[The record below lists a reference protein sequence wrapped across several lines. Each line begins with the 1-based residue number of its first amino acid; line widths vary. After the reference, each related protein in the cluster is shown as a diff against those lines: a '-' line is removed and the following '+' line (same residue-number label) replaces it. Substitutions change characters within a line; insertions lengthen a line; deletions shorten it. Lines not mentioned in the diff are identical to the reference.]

1 MASNEEL
8 VKTIEMLAESV
19 KSIQDELMTLKRG
32 AIHIGVDPQ
41 SSSGTQQSSTD
52 VSASDDPPPSKK
64 PRMDDGESTTDE
76 EPEDCEDI
84 QAPLVPLSEAASAFL
99 EAAFGTKLENKVRV
113 AKAKAQG
120 TPDSRWIRCAKID
133 PVVMAN
139 VPPAART
146 ADRAASRL
154 QQFWLDAASPLV
166 ILLEKAE
173 ELDLPKE
180 VISAIQTALQLMG
193 NANYHHS
200 TARRQALM
208 LQLNP
213 KLKQLFPDG
222 DFRDAAPYLF
232 GENFGRIAK
241 ERLEAAEALK
251 KAISLDNR
259 GQRGFQR
266 SHPQRNSGRGGG
278 SQFSGRLGGSRGWQ
292 ASGNKA
298 KRGQPKK

>member
-1 MASNEEL
+1 MSSNEEL
-8 VKTIEMLAESV
+8 ARTIEMLADSV
-19 KSIQDELMTLKRG
+19 KSIQDELVTLKRG
-32 AIHIGVDPQ
+32 AIHNGVNPQ
-41 SSSGTQQSSTD
+41 SSSGTQQSTTD
-52 VSASDDPPPSKK
+52 VVASDDPPPSKK
-64 PRMDDGESTTDE
+64 QRVDDGDSATDDD
-76 EPEDCEDI
+76 PEDCEDLH
-84 QAPLVPLSEAASAFL
+84 APLVPLSEAASAFL
-99 EAAFGTKLENKVRV
+99 EAAFGAKLDNRVRV
-113 AKAKAQG
+113 TKAKAQG

-133 PVVMAN
+133 PVVLAN

-146 ADRAASRL
+146 TDRAASRL

-180 VISAIQTALQLMG
+180 AISAIQTALQLMG

-200 TARRQALM
+200 TSRRQALM

-222 DFRDAAPYLF
+222 DFKDAAPYLF
-232 GENFGRIAK
+232 GENFGAMAK

-251 KAISLDNR
+251 KAISSDKR

-266 SHPQRNSGRGGG
+266 SHLQRSSGREGG
-278 SQFSGRLGGSRGWQ
+278 SQFSGRPGGSRGWY

-298 KRGQPKK
+298 KKGQPKK